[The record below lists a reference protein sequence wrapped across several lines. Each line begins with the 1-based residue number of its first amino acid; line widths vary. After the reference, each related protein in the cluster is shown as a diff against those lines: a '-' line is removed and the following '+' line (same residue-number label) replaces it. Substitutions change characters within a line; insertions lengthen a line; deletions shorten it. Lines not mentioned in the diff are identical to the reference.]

1 MADIIEVKLYNGT
14 IIKGYSW
21 HSINS
26 KICLVFIPGM
36 SEYAY
41 RFSPLMEYFTKYG
54 IDVYSIDILGQGLN
68 VINDEYEVWPKD
80 GFKLHLEAI
89 NKLILLAKEKGLPIV
104 LMGHSMGSLLIQGY
118 MEKYPLDVSKV
129 ILMGTNGGQ
138 GIQMK
143 LGYIFFK
150 LFTNKKNWNKQ
161 AHKLQE
167 LGINAFS
174 KKIKNRRKKY
184 DWISY
189 NEDNVDSF
197 MSDPLCAH
205 DLTWGFL
212 KEFVR
217 GLAIIWDKKEMK
229 KIQKDIK
236 IYITSGADDGHGR
249 YLKGPKWLIREY
261 MKLGIKE
268 VRYKFY
274 PNMRHEIHNE
284 IGKEEV
290 YKDLL
295 NEILEN

>member
-1 MADIIEVKLYNGT
+1 
-14 IIKGYSW
+14 
-21 HSINS
+21 
-26 KICLVFIPGM
+26 
-36 SEYAY
+36 
-41 RFSPLMEYFTKYG
+41 
-54 IDVYSIDILGQGLN
+54 
-68 VINDEYEVWPKD
+68 
-80 GFKLHLEAI
+80 
-89 NKLILLAKEKGLPIV
+89 
-104 LMGHSMGSLLIQGY
+104 MGSLLIQGY

-138 GIQMK
+138 RIQMK
-143 LGYIFFK
+143 RGYIFFK

-189 NEDNVDSF
+189 NEDNVDSY

-212 KEFVR
+212 KEFVK